1 MQGRRGDGERQT
13 SEKQSMRPNAT
24 LPAAELIIP
33 VPPATAESAPSPP
46 ISAGPPPTASPHP
59 AHLLIQTLQRHTN
72 PSSHVMDSAQ
82 HAWGW
87 YPTSHLHLILTDT
100 HLELDNL
107 PSLIDPQKD
116 ALYQYD
122 EETHK
127 ALNDARPWAKDPHY
141 FKSIR
146 ISAVAMLKMVMHA
159 RSGGPLEVM
168 GLMQGYI
175 LPETFVVTDAFR
187 LPVEGTETRVNA
199 QDEANEYMVSYLQ
212 ACRDAGRMEN
222 AVGWYHSHPGY
233 GCWLSGIDVTT
244 QDMQQLG
251 GPFVAVVIDPERTV
265 SAGKVDIGAFRTFP
279 KDYTPPHE
287 GHEDEEYQTIPLNKA
302 EDFGAYAS
310 QYYSLEVSTFKST
323 LDNDL
328 LSLLWNKYWVAT
340 LSQSPLLTTRDYG
353 SKQIMDLSQKTKRAA
368 TKIEYGDSRMN
379 MGNDQQLDRI
389 VRDGQRIVSEEVKGL
404 LAAEVKMKL
413 FQGIG
418 EDTKEET

>member
-1 MQGRRGDGERQT
+1 
-13 SEKQSMRPNAT
+13 
-24 LPAAELIIP
+24 
-33 VPPATAESAPSPP
+33 
-46 ISAGPPPTASPHP
+46 
-59 AHLLIQTLQRHTN
+59 
-72 PSSHVMDSAQ
+72 
-82 HAWGW
+82 
-87 YPTSHLHLILTDT
+87 
-100 HLELDNL
+100 
-107 PSLIDPQKD
+107 
-116 ALYQYD
+116 
-122 EETHK
+122 
-127 ALNDARPWAKDPHY
+127 
-141 FKSIR
+141 
-146 ISAVAMLKMVMHA
+146 
-159 RSGGPLEVM
+159 
-168 GLMQGYI
+168 MQGYV

-199 QDEANEYMVSYLQ
+199 QDEANEYMVTFLQ
-212 ACRDAGRMEN
+212 KCRDAGRMEN

-244 QDMQQLG
+244 QEMQQLG

-279 KDYTPPHE
+279 QNYTPPNE

-310 QYYSLEVSTFKST
+310 HYYSLDVSTFKSS

-379 MGNDQQLDRI
+379 MGNDQQLDRV

-418 EDTKEET
+418 EDAKTET

>member
-1 MQGRRGDGERQT
+1 MQKAAQ
-13 SEKQSMRPNAT
+13 QSWELENA
-24 LPAAELIIP
+24 I
-33 VPPATAESAPSPP
+33 
-46 ISAGPPPTASPHP
+46 
-59 AHLLIQTLQRHTN
+59 
-72 PSSHVMDSAQ
+72 
-82 HAWGW
+82 
-87 YPTSHLHLILTDT
+87 
-100 HLELDNL
+100 
-107 PSLIDPQKD
+107 SLIDPQRD

-127 ALNDARPWAKDPHY
+127 ALSAERPWAKDPHY

-146 ISAVAMLKMVMHA
+146 ISAVALLKMVMHA
-159 RSGGPLEVM
+159 RSGGSLEVM

-187 LPVEGTETRVNA
+187 LP
-199 QDEANEYMVSYLQ
+199 

-251 GPFVAVVIDPERTV
+251 GPFVAVVIDPERTI

-279 KDYTPPHE
+279 KDYTPPKE
-287 GHEDEEYQTIPLNKA
+287 EQEDDEYQTVPLNKA
-302 EDFGAYAS
+302 EDFGAHAS
-310 QYYSLEVSTFKST
+310 HYYSLEVSLFKSV
-323 LDNDL
+323 LDTEI

-340 LSQSPLLTTRDYG
+340 LSQSPLFTTRDYG
-353 SKQIMDLSQKTKRAA
+353 SKQMMDLSQKVRRAA
-368 TKIEYGDSRMN
+368 RGIESNPSR
-379 MGNDQQLDRI
+379 GGTTTVKDQQLEKV

-418 EDTKEET
+418 ENSKAET

>member
-1 MQGRRGDGERQT
+1 M
-13 SEKQSMRPNAT
+13 
-24 LPAAELIIP
+24 I
-33 VPPATAESAPSPP
+33 
-46 ISAGPPPTASPHP
+46 
-59 AHLLIQTLQRHTN
+59 
-72 PSSHVMDSAQ
+72 
-82 HAWGW
+82 
-87 YPTSHLHLILTDT
+87 
-100 HLELDNL
+100 
-107 PSLIDPQKD
+107 LIDTQRD
-116 ALYQYD
+116 ALYRYD

-127 ALNDARPWAKDPHY
+127 SLNQARPWASDPHY
-141 FKSIR
+141 FKHIR
-146 ISAVAMLKMVMHA
+146 ISAVALLKMVMHA
-159 RSGGPLEVM
+159 RSGGSLEVM

-233 GCWLSGIDVTT
+233 GCWLSGIDVST

-251 GPFVAVVIDPERTV
+251 GPFVAVVIDPERTI

-279 KDYTPPHE
+279 KGYTPPMAEHE
-287 GHEDEEYQTIPLNKA
+287 EDEYQTIPLNKA

-310 QYYSLEVSTFKST
+310 QYYSLEVSLFKST
-323 LDNDL
+323 LDSEL

-353 SKQIMDLSQKTKRAA
+353 SKQMMDLSQKTKRAA
-368 TKIEYGDSRMN
+368 TKIEHGDSRMG
-379 MGNDQQLDRI
+379 MGNEQQLDSV

-404 LAAEVKMKL
+404 LAAEMKRKL
-413 FQGIG
+413 FQGVL
-418 EDTKEET
+418 ETKAEAS